1 MRIVFMGTPA
11 FACPA
16 LAALH
21 SAGYSIPLVVTG
33 TDKRG
38 RRGGALTPTAVKAK
52 AVELG
57 LPVYTPSSLKTDDVY
72 ESIKDAAP
80 DLIVVIAFKILPQ
93 RLFTLP
99 RFGSINVH
107 GSLLPKYRGAAP
119 INWAII
125 NGEKETGLTSFFLK
139 PTVDTGDI
147 IHRKLIMI
155 DENETFGELYN
166 RMSELSAPF
175 VLETV
180 KMIESGNVIAMPQV
194 EAQATAAPKIH
205 PQDTIINF
213 NKFTVQVHNFVRGL
227 SPYPGAVTTFR
238 DKRIKVLRTALSSVV
253 KKPNQTPGE
262 IVVEQDNLFVV
273 CIDGLLQIDSL
284 LPEGKKEISA
294 KEFIHGYIPDTRE
307 ARFGQSMKG
316 GERED

>member
-16 LAALH
+16 LRALH
-21 SAGYSIPLVVTG
+21 SAGHSIPLVVTG
-33 TDKRG
+33 ADKRA
-38 RRGGALTPTAVKAK
+38 RRGGALTPTAVKAE
-52 AVELG
+52 AVNLG
-57 LPVYTPSSLKTDDVY
+57 LPVYTPASLKDEEVY
-72 ESIKDAAP
+72 EKLKQASP

-99 RFGSINVH
+99 KHGSINVH

-147 IHRKLIMI
+147 IHRKLVMI
-155 DENETFGELYN
+155 EENETFGELYN

-180 KMIESGNVIAMPQV
+180 KMIESGNVISMPQV
-194 EAQATAAPKIH
+194 EAQATAAPKIF
-205 PQDTIINF
+205 PKDTIIDF
-213 NKFTVQVHNFVRGL
+213 KQFTVRVHNFVRGL
-227 SPYPGAVTTFR
+227 SPYPGASTMFR
-238 DKRIKVLRTALSSVV
+238 DKRIKLVRTELSGVA
-253 KKPNQTPGE
+253 KRPNQTPGE
-262 IVVEQDNLFVV
+262 IIIEHDNLFVV
-273 CIDGLLQIDSL
+273 CIDGLLKVTSL
-284 LPEGKKEISA
+284 LPEGKKEMSA
-294 KEFIHGYIPDTRE
+294 QEFIHGYLPN
-307 ARFGQSMKG
+307 AKNASFGQS
-316 GERED
+316 